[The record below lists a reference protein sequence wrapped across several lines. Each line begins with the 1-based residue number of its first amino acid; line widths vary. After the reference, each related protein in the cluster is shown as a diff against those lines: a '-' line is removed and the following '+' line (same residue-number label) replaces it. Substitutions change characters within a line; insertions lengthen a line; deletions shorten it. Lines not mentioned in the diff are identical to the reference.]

1 MEELTMEKQ
10 WAIRLIRF
18 AAIFGLFGTYLGSH
32 MAGAGSYA
40 LKAVHVHI
48 LLVGWLSMFAWGI
61 FYKNYEVRIK
71 KLVTAQAITGMI
83 GAFGLGVGMWLFY
96 VKPFAISEVVN
107 LVFFIA
113 GGTILLI
120 SFALFLAVTFFIDES
135 KA

>member
-1 MEELTMEKQ
+1 MEKQ

-18 AAIFGLFGTYLGSH
+18 AAVFGLFGTYLGSH

-83 GAFGLGVGMWLFY
+83 VGMWLYY

-113 GGTILLI
+113 GGTILLV
-120 SFALFLAVTFFIDES
+120 SFALFLAVTFFID
-135 KA
+135 KAKA